1 MAHKSQL
8 IFIGISIPK
17 IIAVILRMKD
27 KDAIKALWEKP
38 KGEMKGEIELG
49 NMYFSKWS
57 ETVTDEFWVQSV
69 TKSIPTVSVPS
80 DHKNKS

>member
-17 IIAVILRMKD
+17 IIAVILGMKN

-38 KGEMKGEIELG
+38 KGEIELG
-49 NMYFSKWS
+49 NMRFSKWS
-57 ETVTDEFWVQSV
+57 ETVTDEF
-69 TKSIPTVSVPS
+69 
-80 DHKNKS
+80 